1 MKSILKYLFLTIV
14 TVLFWNCADSS
25 ISADP
30 EDGRMTMSF
39 SENEYHANISAPD
52 SQLCLPRQVSYSN
65 VQRVQS
71 SSRRTN
77 VVHRN
82 NFEFIKSGKEIN
94 ADLMYLIQKKSIIIH
109 SSLIRPSNRLL
120 SLGRLII

>member
-1 MKSILKYLFLTIV
+1 MKRLLKYLFLVIV
-14 TVLFWNCADSS
+14 SVLFWNSADYS
-25 ISADP
+25 ISP
-30 EDGRMTMSF
+30 VSEDRQMAKCISDL
-39 SENEYHANISAPD
+39 EYHANISAPD

-65 VQRVQS
+65 VQRVQG

-94 ADLMYLIQKKSIIIH
+94 ADLRYLIQKKSIIIH